1 MFCFMGN
8 PSGVRILFGMGIE
21 NLIMRHTDQVEREN
35 RKIGENMSELYD
47 VIIIGAGPAGL
58 SAAVYASR
66 AGLNSLLLEKE
77 YVSGGQIVTTTEVDN
92 YLGLPGINGFDMAM
106 KFREH
111 AETAGTEFAVG
122 KVTEIAREQDNW
134 KIKTE
139 SEEYK
144 THAVVIATGASHR
157 MLGIPGEWEFR
168 GKGVSYCAVCD
179 GAFFRGKTVA
189 VIGGGDVAVSDV
201 LFLARM
207 CRKIYLIHRRDS
219 LRAAKEL
226 TEKVK
231 ALENVEI
238 LWNTV
243 AESIEGEET
252 VETITVKQLPEKAR
266 KVLEVSGVFVAV
278 GMQPN
283 TEGFPQQLLEE
294 DGYIVAGEDCRTK
307 LSGIFAA
314 GDVRTKPVRQI
325 VTAVADGAAVMASVE
340 EYLSK

>member
-1 MFCFMGN
+1 
-8 PSGVRILFGMGIE
+8 
-21 NLIMRHTDQVEREN
+21 
-35 RKIGENMSELYD
+35 MSELYD

-66 AGLNSLLLEKE
+66 ARLKSLLLEKE

-111 AETAGTEFAVG
+111 AEATGAEFAAG
-122 KVTEIAREQDNW
+122 KVTEIRKEEDNW
-134 KIKTE
+134 LIKTE
-139 SEEYK
+139 TEEYL
-144 THAVVIATGASHR
+144 TRAAVIATGASHR
-157 MLGIPGEWEFR
+157 MLGIPGEQELR
-168 GKGVSYCAVCD
+168 GKGVSYCATCD

-189 VIGGGDVAVSDV
+189 VIGGGDVAVGDV
-201 LFLARM
+201 LFLARL
-207 CRKIYLIHRRDS
+207 CKKVYLIHRRDS
-219 LRAAKEL
+219 LRAAKVL
-226 TEKVK
+226 AEKAE

-243 AESIEGEET
+243 PESIEGEE
-252 VETITVKQLPEKAR
+252 VVSAVTIKHLPEETKE
-266 KVLEVSGVFVAV
+266 VLAVDGVFVAI

-283 TEGFPQQLLEE
+283 TEGLPQELLEQE
-294 DGYIVAGEDCRTK
+294 QGYIAAGEDCKTM

-325 VTAVADGAAVMASVE
+325 ATAVADGAAVIAAVE
-340 EYLSK
+340 EYLNLMRA